1 MDKNKLKDNRIIK
14 GFLIFLSFC
23 KLQKKYSMHLI
34 LDDVMGVH
42 LTTSLF

>member
-14 GFLIFLSFC
+14 GFFDFSVL
-23 KLQKKYSMHLI
+23 LQTTKKYSMHLI